1 MSDRHFK
8 NIILRLVKRTQYTF
22 MDERTALT
30 ADSTTPKAI
39 PIATSNFNLIADAS
53 TSVQISISNASTS
66 TPMLTK
72 EKENKT
78 LTEYTEST
86 AINR

>member
-1 MSDRHFK
+1 
-8 NIILRLVKRTQYTF
+8 